1 MPSLSFV
8 AADDF
13 NGTIAVSAAA
23 SLEGI
28 APLWGTFS
36 LQYQG
41 ETTSPIYTD
50 ATAGEL
56 SSLTT
61 TSSGSS

>member
-13 NGTIAVSAAA
+13 NGIIAVSAAA

-36 LQYQG
+36 LQYQS

-56 SSLTT
+56 STC
-61 TSSGSS
+61 GHDDF